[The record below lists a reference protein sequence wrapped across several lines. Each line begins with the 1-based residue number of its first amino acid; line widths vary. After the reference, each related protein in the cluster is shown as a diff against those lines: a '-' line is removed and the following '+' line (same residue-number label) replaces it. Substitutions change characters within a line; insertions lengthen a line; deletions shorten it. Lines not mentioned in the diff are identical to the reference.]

1 MSKLDFSEMFQMKP
15 LWDIT
20 NETFMRYLVQIELFV
35 IIFIMKLIS
44 HKCLKLDI
52 S

>member
-20 NETFMRYLVQIELFV
+20 NETFMRYHQWNIYEISGSNW
-35 IIFIMKLIS
+35 IICYNFYNEA
-44 HKCLKLDI
+44 DI